1 MKYCKY
7 CGSVMFGDF
16 ITNSQNCH
24 KFKAFYNCPKCHAV
38 CDGEYFESKK
48 EKRTI
53 SEKWWNPIT
62 DEYE

>member
-1 MKYCKY
+1 MKFCKY

-53 SEKWWNPIT
+53 SEKW
-62 DEYE
+62 